1 MQNDMKTKTK
11 TKDFIDLRDYTR
23 EDIEGI
29 LALAG
34 KIKSREM
41 DVSDTLSR
49 KTFGLLFNAPSTRTR
64 LSFQA
69 GVRHM
74 GGHGE
79 YLTPDRLQLVNNES
93 FADTARVMSKFLDG
107 LIIRMYDMDRY
118 GEAREAMKILC
129 QEASIPIINA
139 LDDKDHPCQVMAD
152 LLTLKE
158 IYGEEFKRKKMV
170 FTWGYSSW
178 QQSPGIPHSMMSA
191 TSILGMDVVFANP
204 EGFDLEEDYIDFA
217 RQTVA
222 RSGGS
227 ITFSNDLMEA
237 SEGADIIYVKSWKAW
252 RMPTEK
258 EFEVRHKLK
267 DDWCVTEAHFE
278 RANPGA
284 LFMNCLPIVRG
295 EQATAEVVDSPR
307 SVIYHEAEN
316 RLHAQ
321 KAVLQMLF
329 DK

>member
-1 MQNDMKTKTK
+1 MKLK
-11 TKDFIDLRDYTR
+11 TKDFIDLRDFTK

-29 LALAG
+29 IEMAKL
-34 KIKSREM
+34 IKSGQR
-41 DVSDTLSR
+41 DVSNTLTK

-93 FADTARVMSKFLDG
+93 FTDTAHILSKFLDG

-118 GEAREAMKILC
+118 GEARETMKVLC

-152 LLTLKE
+152 LLTLNE
-158 IYGEEFKRKKMV
+158 LYGKDFKKKKMV
-170 FTWGYSSW
+170 FTWGYSAW

-191 TSILGMDVVFANP
+191 TSILGMDVVFVNP
-204 EGFDLEEDYIDFA
+204 EGFDLEEEYVDFA
-217 RQTVA
+217 KRA
-222 RSGGS
+222 MAKSGGS
-227 ITFSNDLMEA
+227 LEFSNDLMEA
-237 SEGADIIYVKSWKAW
+237 TENADIIYVKSWKAW
-252 RMPTEK
+252 RMTSEQDFK
-258 EFEVRHKLK
+258 VRNKIK
-267 DDWCVTEAHFE
+267 DQWRVSEAHYKH
-278 RANPGA
+278 ANPGA
-284 LFMNCLPIVRG
+284 IFMNCLPIVRE
-295 EQATAEVVDSPR
+295 EQATTEIVDGPR

-321 KAVLQMLF
+321 KAILEMLF
-329 DK
+329 NR